1 MVKLITIDGPGG
13 VGKGT
18 ASRGVAAALDWRLL
32 DSGALYRL
40 VALLVIRKNI
50 AHDDVESIVTEASN
64 LDVVFDANPHAAETQ
79 IYLEGDLVADEIRT
93 EACGKVASI
102 VSAHAPVRA
111 ALMQRQRD
119 FLTGHGLVAD
129 GRDMGTVV
137 FPEALLKVFL
147 SASVEVRADR
157 RHKQLLLRGV
167 DVNIADLRRE
177 IAERDARDINRIV
190 APLVPAE
197 DAVLID
203 TSVMSIREVQLEI
216 LKHAKDEGLCER

>member
-1 MVKLITIDGPGG
+1 
-13 VGKGT
+13 
-18 ASRGVAAALDWRLL
+18 
-32 DSGALYRL
+32 
-40 VALLVIRKNI
+40 
-50 AHDDVESIVTEASN
+50 
-64 LDVVFDANPHAAETQ
+64 
-79 IYLEGDLVADEIRT
+79 
-93 EACGKVASI
+93 
-102 VSAHAPVRA
+102 
-111 ALMQRQRD
+111 MQRQRD